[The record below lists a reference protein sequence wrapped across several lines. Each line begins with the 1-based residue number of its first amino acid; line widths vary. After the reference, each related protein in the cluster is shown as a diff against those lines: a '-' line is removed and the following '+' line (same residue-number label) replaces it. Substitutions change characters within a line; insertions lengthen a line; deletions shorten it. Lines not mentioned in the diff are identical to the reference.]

1 METSALDQL
10 TRQVTGPRGLRV
22 SAELTI
28 GRMAAAVVADAQR
41 KREFAASMRAIP
53 FPAATFPVVA
63 GVLTTPPP
71 ATVLLGPE
79 DGQVWDV
86 RRVSLAGLTAA
97 APAGAST
104 TVSGQQTSPGAG
116 ATIAATAALPAG
128 TYLVSWTVVLSGTLG
143 AGDAN
148 NLQLTNGA
156 TQVATSLNAGAA
168 GTYIQQQATVV
179 IPAGGAIVA
188 VKSIAAATVGGVYAA
203 QITAAPQATQ
213 GDSCKLY
220 REMNTPTT
228 GNPQNFLHKFTE
240 AAADWEPGGGVI
252 LHSPDT
258 LLIAGSGLAAP
269 SVILNLEGV
278 QFAAEYEADYLI

>member
-1 METSALDQL
+1 MQTPGLDEL
-10 TRQVTGPRGLRV
+10 SRRVAGPGIHASLDV
-22 SAELTI
+22 NLGQAVAAI
-28 GRMAAAVVADAQR
+28 GREHDRRRQFLADMH
-41 KREFAASMRAIP
+41 SIP
-53 FPAATFPVVA
+53 FPAVTFPVVGGA
-63 GVLTTPPP
+63 LTVPPT
-71 ATVLLGPE
+71 AVLLGPE
-79 DGQVWDV
+79 DGQVWDI

-104 TVSGQQTSPGAG
+104 TVSGQQTSPGAA
-116 ATIAATAALPAG
+116 ATIAATGTLPAG
-128 TYLVSWTVVLSGTLG
+128 TYLVQWTAVLSGTLG

-168 GTYIQQQATVV
+168 GTYVQQSATVV
-179 IPAGGAIVA
+179 VPAGGAIVA

-203 QITAAPQATQ
+203 QLTAAPQATL

-220 REMNTPTT
+220 REMNTPTA

-240 AAADWEPGGGVI
+240 ASADWEPGGGVI

-258 LLIAGSGLAAP
+258 LILAGSGLSA
-269 SVILNLEGV
+269 SGVVMNLEGV
-278 QFAAEYEADYLI
+278 QFAAKYEADYLI